1 MTKRAVAEGI
11 SQVAA
16 TLAMFGSYIFIAYRT
31 FRGVITMGD
40 LLLYYQAVRRGQ
52 GFLLTLVNWMCRV
65 KYA

>member
-65 KYA
+65 EYA